1 MAFKIA
7 GAMAFQDAAKKAKPV
22 LLEPVMR
29 VEVINPERL
38 HGLRHRQP
46 REPPGRRSVVA
57 RTRRQADNFG
67 ARPAV
72 GDVRHAEHERLMKAG
87 HIFPFVFFREVAE
100 GRGGEKKPQRIVSFA
115 KAWRSACRAAGCPGR
130 LPHDLRRTAVR
141 NFVRRGVPERV
152 AMQLTGHKTR
162 SVFERYN
169 IVSADDVKA
178 AVSAVEAYLAN
189 LTGTIQAQSKDN
201 HAVTENPATAN

>member
-38 HGLRHRQP
+38 HGLRHVQP

-72 GDVRHAEHERLMKAG
+72 GDVRH
-87 HIFPFVFFREVAE
+87 
-100 GRGGEKKPQRIVSFA
+100 RG
-115 KAWRSACRAAGCPGR
+115 RSAVADARARHVLDLFRSIPRSGRPTVQITTWQCANLAIAVLKGEVRR
-130 LPHDLRRTAVR
+130 LPFQNLNQNGELARPAAIRALAARVPRQVVR
-141 NFVRRGVPERV
+141 PK
-152 AMQLTGHKTR
+152 Q
-162 SVFERYN
+162 
-169 IVSADDVKA
+169 
-178 AVSAVEAYLAN
+178 
-189 LTGTIQAQSKDN
+189 
-201 HAVTENPATAN
+201 